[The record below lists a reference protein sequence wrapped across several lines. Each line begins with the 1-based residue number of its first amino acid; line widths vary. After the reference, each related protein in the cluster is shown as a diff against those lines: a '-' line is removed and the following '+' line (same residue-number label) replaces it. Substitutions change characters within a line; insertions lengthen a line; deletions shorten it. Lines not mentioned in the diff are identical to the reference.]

1 MFHFNS
7 ACSFSYRIVNNRK
20 DLMDVSK
27 RNRLNTQENDKNSP
41 VNNKI
46 NNSDDGEIRLFPEVN
61 SLTVSGRKVETIENS
76 GPIFAVSSITGHRIV
91 DMEIF
96 AAVTYMLGFTFC
108 KHWYSFAGRL

>member
-7 ACSFSYRIVNNRK
+7 ACSFSYRIVKKQRK

-46 NNSDDGEIRLFPEVN
+46 SNSDDGEMTDTF
-61 SLTVSGRKVETIENS
+61 VS
-76 GPIFAVSSITGHRIV
+76 
-91 DMEIF
+91 
-96 AAVTYMLGFTFC
+96 
-108 KHWYSFAGRL
+108 

>member
-1 MFHFNS
+1 MAYQDEMFHFNS

-46 NNSDDGEIRLFPEVN
+46 NNSDDGEMTDTF
-61 SLTVSGRKVETIENS
+61 VS
-76 GPIFAVSSITGHRIV
+76 
-91 DMEIF
+91 
-96 AAVTYMLGFTFC
+96 
-108 KHWYSFAGRL
+108 